1 MRNRKLLLAAAL
13 SLAACQPRSQ
23 TDTASEL
30 PAKYLACYALSP
42 AAKSQC
48 QQELAFEAEKLG
60 FKQFIKAQYL
70 SCDAVIEGPEFV
82 EAQQAYLVKCQPK
95 GQHLMRFCHEQ
106 QRWEL
111 VKATKNDK

>member
-13 SLAACQPRSQ
+13 SLTACQPESQ
-23 TDTASEL
+23 DTEL
-30 PAKYLACYALSP
+30 PTKYLACYALEP

-48 QQELAFEAEKLG
+48 HQALAFEAEKLG

-70 SCDAVIEGPEFV
+70 SCDAVIEGPEFIA
-82 EAQQAYLVKCQPK
+82 EEQAYLVKCQPK
-95 GQHLMRFCHEQ
+95 GQYLMRFCHEQ

-111 VKATKNDK
+111 VKTAKNNK